1 MLNSELLPA
10 LLPADRG
17 GFHRAPEPL
26 NPTQST
32 VSSRSSGL
40 SPRPNC
46 SSCEIVGQ
54 FCMDGPHD
62 LGGKIG
68 FGEVTRE
75 ANEPAFHQPWEGLAW
90 ALNVL

>member
-62 LGGKIG
+62 LGGKI
-68 FGEVTRE
+68 
-75 ANEPAFHQPWEGLAW
+75 ASDLALHHGVVGIEIGR
-90 ALNVL
+90 APL